1 MRALALLVV
10 ASFAANAVSLKSAFA
25 PSSLGWTNVRCR
37 GSWSSLRSGTVL
49 CRAPSDAELSQ
60 FGITREDLKRYGN
73 RSPAEV
79 ANMKKWGRILSQAD
93 TFDDEYLE
101 KAGAAGQNAATPDS
115 ATRGTALVV
124 AGSTVVFAALA
135 FASQH

>member
-10 ASFAANAVSLKSAFA
+10 ASFVANAVSSFA
-25 PSSLGWTNVRCR
+25 PSSLGWTNARCR